1 MANSQAVISVC
12 SVHSLSPNATP
23 KRPISLSLP
32 HHTAVQYFPIKTE
45 NQDNVEVV
53 KKKKKEKN
61 EKACTSNETCL
72 LEQEEYI

>member
-1 MANSQAVISVC
+1 
-12 SVHSLSPNATP
+12 
-23 KRPISLSLP
+23 
-32 HHTAVQYFPIKTE
+32 VQYFPIKTA

-61 EKACTSNETCL
+61 EKACTINETCL